1 MKIYL
6 VRHGQTD
13 WNYQKKIQGQQDVDI
28 NEQGIRQAEK
38 LAEILKNV
46 PFEYAVCSPLTR
58 AHHTAEILLKY
69 HSVPLSYDERLK
81 EIYLGKWEGKT
92 HKEVMTQEKNP
103 VWQYFHCPENYHPDG
118 DMESL
123 EKLYRRGEAFVRE
136 VLFPLEDHYE
146 TILVVAHGGLIRTI
160 LNPIVGY
167 SVHDFW
173 KLTLE
178 NCSTEILEC
187 KDRQLT
193 LSKKT
198 EEIA

>member
-81 EIYLGKWEGKT
+81 EIYLGEWEGKT

-146 TILVVAHGGLIRTI
+146 TILVVAHCEFPYKSRVMGTSEPLKPLKAPYMAR
-160 LNPIVGY
+160 NPVKWG
-167 SVHDFW
+167 FFRL
-173 KLTLE
+173 KGQ
-178 NCSTEILEC
+178 EIPL
-187 KDRQLT
+187 K
-193 LSKKT
+193 
-198 EEIA
+198 I

>member
-81 EIYLGKWEGKT
+81 EIYLGEWEGKT

-103 VWQYFHCPENYHPDG
+103 VFSLSGKLSSGWRYGIPGEIVPKRGSVCKRSAVSVGGSLRNNSGSGSRWIDSDHF
-118 DMESL
+118 ESDC
-123 EKLYRRGEAFVRE
+123 GIF
-136 VLFPLEDHYE
+136 
-146 TILVVAHGGLIRTI
+146 
-160 LNPIVGY
+160 
-167 SVHDFW
+167 
-173 KLTLE
+173 
-178 NCSTEILEC
+178 CS
-187 KDRQLT
+187 
-193 LSKKT
+193 
-198 EEIA
+198 

>member
-81 EIYLGKWEGKT
+81 
-92 HKEVMTQEKNP
+92 
-103 VWQYFHCPENYHPDG
+103 D
-118 DMESL
+118 
-123 EKLYRRGEAFVRE
+123 
-136 VLFPLEDHYE
+136 
-146 TILVVAHGGLIRTI
+146 
-160 LNPIVGY
+160 
-167 SVHDFW
+167 
-173 KLTLE
+173 
-178 NCSTEILEC
+178 CSTEILEC
-187 KDRQLT
+187 KDRRLT

>member
-92 HKEVMTQEKNP
+92 HKEVMTQEKNRYGSIFT
-103 VWQYFHCPENYHPDG
+103 VRKIIIR
-118 DMESL
+118 ME
-123 EKLYRRGEAFVRE
+123 
-136 VLFPLEDHYE
+136 
-146 TILVVAHGGLIRTI
+146 IW
-160 LNPIVGY
+160 NP
-167 SVHDFW
+167 W
-173 KLTLE
+173 R
-178 NCSTEILEC
+178 NC
-187 KDRQLT
+187 
-193 LSKKT
+193 T
-198 EEIA
+198 EEGKRL

>member
-103 VWQYFHCPENYHPDG
+103 VWQYFHCPENYHPEIVPKRGSVCKGSAVSVGGSLRNNSGSGSRWIDS
-118 DMESL
+118 DHFESDC
-123 EKLYRRGEAFVRE
+123 GIF
-136 VLFPLEDHYE
+136 
-146 TILVVAHGGLIRTI
+146 
-160 LNPIVGY
+160 
-167 SVHDFW
+167 
-173 KLTLE
+173 
-178 NCSTEILEC
+178 CS
-187 KDRQLT
+187 
-193 LSKKT
+193 
-198 EEIA
+198 

>member
-81 EIYLGKWEGKT
+81 EIYLGEWEGKT

-103 VWQYFHCPENYHPDG
+103 VWQYFHCPEN
-118 DMESL
+118 
-123 EKLYRRGEAFVRE
+123 
-136 VLFPLEDHYE
+136 
-146 TILVVAHGGLIRTI
+146 
-160 LNPIVGY
+160 
-167 SVHDFW
+167 
-173 KLTLE
+173 
-178 NCSTEILEC
+178 
-187 KDRQLT
+187 
-193 LSKKT
+193 
-198 EEIA
+198 

>member
-103 VWQYFHCPENYHPDG
+103 VWQYFHCPERGSVCKRSAVSVGGSLRNNSGSGSRWIDSDHF
-118 DMESL
+118 ESDC
-123 EKLYRRGEAFVRE
+123 GIF
-136 VLFPLEDHYE
+136 
-146 TILVVAHGGLIRTI
+146 
-160 LNPIVGY
+160 
-167 SVHDFW
+167 
-173 KLTLE
+173 
-178 NCSTEILEC
+178 CS
-187 KDRQLT
+187 
-193 LSKKT
+193 
-198 EEIA
+198 